1 MRGPGRPHKQLPTSA
16 CATQHAHRA
25 PVTKSVS
32 QPHIYPASYSDQ
44 KSDCDHHNSQPPQIH
59 SFTLELR
66 DVHKHRGAI
75 TSNGATGENSK
86 RAAGDAGLLRS
97 NTGVPPDARCHS
109 GGVMPLQ
116 RCLEPLHD
124 LPCPAAGQP
133 HHPMH
138 LRAHD
143 PTYGVKHR
151 FGCANGCLISLLH
164 YVNRRHTTQ
173 SAKAGFIIC

>member
-1 MRGPGRPHKQLPTSA
+1 MHTGHPSL
-16 CATQHAHRA
+16 TQ
-25 PVTKSVS
+25 SVNRTFS
-32 QPHIYPASYSDQ
+32 RLLVRSGV
-44 KSDCDHHNSQPPQIH
+44 DHHSSPPPQFH
-59 SFTLELR
+59 SFTEELR

-75 TSNGATGENSK
+75 TSNCATGENSK

-143 PTYGVKHR
+143 RTWCVKQW
-151 FGCANGCLISLLH
+151 FDCANDCLISLLH
-164 YVNRRHTTQ
+164 YMNPRNTIQ
-173 SAKAGFIIC
+173 PAKPGFKPC